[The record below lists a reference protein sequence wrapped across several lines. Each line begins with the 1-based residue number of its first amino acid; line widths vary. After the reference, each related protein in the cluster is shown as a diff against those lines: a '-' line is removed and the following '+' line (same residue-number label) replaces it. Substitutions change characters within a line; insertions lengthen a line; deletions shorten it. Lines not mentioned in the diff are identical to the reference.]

1 MPELSEKVIR
11 ISLIYLVI
19 GFTLG
24 AILLINKA
32 TNVDP
37 QIWILLPIHIE
48 IVIFGW
54 LIQLIMGVAYWSFP
68 RFFEM
73 PNRGNPHY
81 NWLMI
86 IILNVGIWT
95 SISGDLF
102 LSAKFLPMVGRCL
115 ETIGIIGFFML
126 IWQRTRSPQRHH
138 Q

>member
-32 TNVDP
+32 ANVDP